1 MLEEAKGDLVIELE
15 IHKAMIGYLKIKL
28 AEAQEK
34 SDIEMIKIIQE
45 QIDFSNHN
53 DRNGY
58 GRDGIAELD
67 IKQTI
72 TKLSSIYNSINT
84 DINNNLKNYKI
95 ILDRLE
101 LVSKFILS
109 NKINKKLS

>member
-1 MLEEAKGDLVIELE
+1 MLKEAKGDLVIELE

-58 GRDGIAELD
+58 GRDGITKLD

-84 DINNNLKNYKI
+84 DINNNLKNCKI